1 MKDIKMQGN
10 AMQCNAMQD
19 IKMQGNAEYI
29 EMQTNQQRFIN
40 WLISDNVI
48 KVTTNDGLSYW
59 TSQDAQYK
67 NKLHTISDAWD
78 YYNKEFKNN

>member
-10 AMQCNAMQD
+10 ARQCKA
-19 IKMQGNAEYI
+19 MQGNAKYI
-29 EMQTNQQRFIN
+29 EMQTNHQIFLD